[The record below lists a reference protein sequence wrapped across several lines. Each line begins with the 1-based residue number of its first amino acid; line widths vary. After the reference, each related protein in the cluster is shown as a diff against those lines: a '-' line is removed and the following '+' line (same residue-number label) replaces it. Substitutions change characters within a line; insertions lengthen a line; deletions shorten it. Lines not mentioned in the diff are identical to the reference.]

1 MLNNVRIQNAASY
14 GGNEQ
19 TLSDLNIVNFIY
31 GDNGSGK
38 STIAKLID
46 NDEAPMFAESNLDWQ
61 APGSINTLVYN
72 KEFIDDTL
80 RETKVKGVFTFGEG
94 AGPKQDQLE
103 KLIGQRKECDTKIG
117 SHTKTLVGKSEALEK
132 EQNDF
137 REKCWNIHKQHKPH
151 FGVAFKGFSASKDKF
166 RDNCIQHINK
176 TSDLTLEDLKKQ
188 ASTFFSAQPEK
199 LIQLPVISGKMFSTL
214 ENAAIFKAK
223 IVGKEDVPIAEVI
236 KALGN
241 SDWVRQGLSY
251 YDGQTCPFCQQKAP
265 DTLKEDLEAYFDK
278 SYTQQVEEL
287 SAAIE
292 QYKAHF
298 KVTIE
303 VIEGLRQ
310 YDSKEF
316 AFSSIEPVLKT
327 IIAKFEKNSE
337 LLDRKHREPSTP
349 LDLDLISTDIELL
362 NSSLDEI
369 RKRIAEFNR
378 RIDNF
383 KEEKKKL
390 VGEVWAF
397 IGSEA
402 KPHYDEH
409 TKRTAPL
416 NAAIKGITERIDNQQ
431 KIKGTI
437 NIELAEVEKN
447 LTSIAPSKEEINSI
461 LNSFGFDNFSI
472 EEDKDEGYYQ
482 IKRADGSFAQET
494 LSEGERTFIT
504 FLYFYQLIQGST
516 SKEGI
521 SEPRI
526 VVFDDP
532 VSSLDSK
539 ILFIVSTLIRRLF
552 DRSTLEKLNIKQ
564 IILLTHNVYF
574 HKEVSFSKGLQNAAK
589 THLTE
594 KDFNYW
600 IVRKINGDSVITPF
614 EENPIKTNYQLLW
627 QEVKRSKDNPVANI
641 NICNTLRRILENYFT
656 VLGGYDLNSL
666 VEEFEG
672 QEMFV
677 CRSLTSWIHDGS
689 HCMSEGIDI
698 GFGQDLSDHYLPV
711 FEAIFEKTGHQKH
724 YEMMMESCG

>member
-1 MLNNVRIQNAASY
+1 MLNNIRIRNVASY
-14 GGNEQ
+14 EDNEQ
-19 TLSDLNIVNFIY
+19 MLSDLNIVNFVY

-38 STIAKLID
+38 STIAKLVD
-46 NDEAPMFAESNLDWQ
+46 DDKNPMFEDCNLDWQ
-61 APGSINTLVYN
+61 APGSVNTHVYN
-72 KEFIDDTL
+72 REFIDDTL

-94 AGPKQDQLE
+94 AGPKQDKLE
-103 KLIGQRKECDTKIG
+103 KLIEQRKECDTKIG
-117 SHTKTLVGKSEALEK
+117 SHTKTLQAKSETLEE
-132 EQNDF
+132 EQKDF

-151 FGVAFKGFSASKDKF
+151 FGVAFQGFSASKDKF
-166 RDNCIQHINK
+166 KDNCIQHIEKESNQ
-176 TSDLTLEDLKKQ
+176 TLDDLKKQ
-188 ASTFFSAQPEK
+188 ASTFFSPQPEK
-199 LIQLPVISGKMFSTL
+199 LLQLPTISAGVL
-214 ENAAIFKAK
+214 AVAENAPIFKTK

-236 KALGN
+236 NALGN

-251 YDGQTCPFCQQKAP
+251 YDGQRCPFCQQNTPK
-265 DTLKEDLEAYFDK
+265 TLKEDLEAYFDK

-287 SAAIE
+287 STAIE
-292 QYKAHF
+292 NYKAQF
-298 KVTIE
+298 RVTIA
-303 VIEGLRQ
+303 VIEGLRKYESQ
-310 YDSKEF
+310 EF
-316 AFSSIEPVLKT
+316 SFSSIEPIFKT
-327 IIAKFEKNSE
+327 VIAKFEKNNE
-337 LLDRKHREPSTP
+337 LLDRKYREPSTP
-349 LDLDLISTDIELL
+349 LEIDPISADIELL

-390 VGEVWAF
+390 INEVWAF
-397 IGSEA
+397 IGSEVKA
-402 KPHYDEH
+402 HYDELK
-409 TKRTAPL
+409 KRTKPL
-416 NAAIKGITERIDNQQ
+416 SAAITGARERIDTQR
-431 KIKGTI
+431 KIKDVI
-437 NIELAEVEKN
+437 NIEVSGVEKD

-461 LNSFGFDNFSI
+461 LNSFGFDNFRI

-516 SKEGI
+516 SKDGI

-552 DRSTLEKLNIKQ
+552 NHSTLEKLNIKQ

-574 HKEVSFSKGLQNAAK
+574 HKEVSFPKGLKNSDK
-589 THLTE
+589 THLKE
-594 KDFNYW
+594 KDFSYW
-600 IVRKINGDSVITPF
+600 IVRKNNGVSEITPY

-627 QEVKRSKDNPVANI
+627 QEVKRCKENPSANI

-666 VEEFEG
+666 AEEFEG
-672 QEMFV
+672 QAMFV
-677 CRSLTSWIHDGS
+677 CRSLTSWIQDGS

-711 FEAIFEKTGHQKH
+711 FEAIFEKTNHKSH
-724 YEMMMESCG
+724 YDMMMESCG